1 MTPKEVSDG
10 IKQWKKTKV
19 AMERMAP
26 RMIERLLEVQSLR
39 SLARDMEL
47 SPTYL
52 SQVRNGNTPISPEVF
67 LKIER
72 RHRRR
77 INSQKR
83 ADKRRK
89 VS

>member
-1 MTPKEVSDG
+1 MTPKEVSEAINDWRKAK
-10 IKQWKKTKV
+10 KQ
-19 AMERMAP
+19 MEHLAP
-26 RMIERLLEVQSLR
+26 MMIEKLMEVQSLR

-52 SQVRNGNTPISPEVF
+52 SQVRNGKTPISPDAF

-77 INSQKR
+77 
-83 ADKRRK
+83 RK
-89 VS
+89 SK